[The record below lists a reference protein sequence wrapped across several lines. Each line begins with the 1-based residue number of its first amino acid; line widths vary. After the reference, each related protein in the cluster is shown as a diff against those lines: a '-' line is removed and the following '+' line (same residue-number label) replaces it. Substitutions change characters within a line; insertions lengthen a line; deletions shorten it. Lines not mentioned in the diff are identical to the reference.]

1 MSKDLVIGVDL
12 GGTKIASA
20 LVDRS
25 GNVLA
30 TRTAA
35 TEVSAGTT
43 AVLDRLAGE
52 INAIASEADGRILG
66 VGIGSPGI
74 VNAKAG
80 TVSGAVNLKW
90 DHIELVAEMR
100 KRLKGDYRVAIEKD
114 ANASVLGE
122 MHFGAGRGSRDLVM
136 LTIGTGFG
144 AGIVTGGHLV
154 TGAYANASDLGHIS
168 ITGEGF
174 PCVCGAKGCV
184 ETVLSGSGLLAV
196 TRSLAGQHA
205 TTLPA
210 DATTAQILAA
220 ARAGDALAVAVIDTQ
235 AKLLAQVFALCVVMT
250 DPERIILGGGLGE
263 AAADLLLPRASRHY
277 DKHFMPTRKKPD
289 MVPAQLKSS
298 AVGAAAIALSD

>member
-1 MSKDLVIGVDL
+1 LVIGVDL

-20 LVDRS
+20 LVDRT
-25 GNVLA
+25 GKVVA
-30 TRTAA
+30 TRNAPTDVAA
-35 TEVSAGTT
+35 GKT
-43 AVLDRLAGE
+43 AVLDRLASE
-52 INAIASEADGRILG
+52 INVIASEATGQILG
-66 VGIGSPGI
+66 VGIGSPGM

-80 TVSGAVNLKW
+80 TVTGAVNLQW
-90 DHIELVAEMR
+90 DHVNLVSEM
-100 KRLKGDYRVAIEKD
+100 KQRLKGDYRVAIEKD

-122 MHFGAGRGSRDLVM
+122 MHFGAGRGSRDLIM

-154 TGAYANASDLGHIS
+154 TGAYSNASDLGHIS

-184 ETVLSGSGLLAV
+184 ETVLSGSGLIAV
-196 TRSLAGQHA
+196 TRDLYGKHP

-210 DATTAQILAA
+210 ESNTAQILTA

-235 AKLLAQVFALCVVMT
+235 AKLLAQVFAMCVVMT

-263 AAADLLLPRASRHY
+263 AAADLLLPRANEHY
-277 DKHFMPTRKKPD
+277 NKHFMASRKKPE

-298 AVGAAAIALSD
+298 AVGAAAIALSE

>member
-1 MSKDLVIGVDL
+1 MSDLVIGVDL

-25 GNVLA
+25 GHVIAMRNAPTDV
-30 TRTAA
+30 AA
-35 TEVSAGTT
+35 GEK
-43 AVLDRLAGE
+43 AVLDRLASE
-52 INAIASEADGRILG
+52 INAIAVEAKGNILG
-66 VGIGSPGI
+66 VGIGSPGM

-90 DHIELVAEMR
+90 DHVDLVAEMR
-100 KRLKGDYRVAIEKD
+100 SRLTGDYRVALEKD

-122 MHFGAGRGSRDLVM
+122 MHFGAGRGVRDLVM

-144 AGIVTGGHLV
+144 AGVITGGHLV

-168 ITGEGF
+168 ITGDGRQ
-174 PCVCGAKGCV
+174 CACGAKGCV

-196 TRSLAGQHA
+196 TKDLRGKHP
-205 TTLPA
+205 TTLSD
-210 DATTAQILAA
+210 DANTAQILTA

-235 AKLLAQVFALCVVMT
+235 AKLLAQVMAMCVVMT
-250 DPERIILGGGLGE
+250 DPARIIVGGGLGE
-263 AAADLLLPRASRHY
+263 AAADLLLPRAAQHY
-277 DKHFMPTRKKPD
+277 DRHFMPARKKPE